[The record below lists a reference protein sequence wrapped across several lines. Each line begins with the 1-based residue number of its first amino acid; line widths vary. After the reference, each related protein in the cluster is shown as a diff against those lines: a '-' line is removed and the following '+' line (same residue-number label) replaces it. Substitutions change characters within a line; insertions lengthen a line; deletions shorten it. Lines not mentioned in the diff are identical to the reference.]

1 MKKCCKL
8 LVIAGLLMSLNSCIW
23 LAVAGIG
30 AAGGATGAY
39 MVEKKVVNKNI
50 YADLVSSIIS
60 VF

>member
-39 MVEKKVVNKNI
+39 MVEKK
-50 YADLVSSIIS
+50 
-60 VF
+60 

>member
-30 AAGGATGAY
+30 ACWRSYWRLYG
-39 MVEKKVVNKNI
+39 
-50 YADLVSSIIS
+50 
-60 VF
+60 